1 MARRKRNNL
10 IFIDNE
16 YQPAQSKQHHG
27 VNLIQ
32 KLRRI
37 SFKNYFI
44 VFLGILIIVIGYLFS
59 PLGHV
64 RTISV
69 TGTNYLGAQQII
81 DASQIKNESLV
92 INTLIHKKSIYR
104 RIQRQVPLVKTV
116 NYHYQDF
123 NNLKINVHEYQTV
136 GFLLKNGGYYRILEN
151 SRILSEKLA
160 QPIGNFPVYQ
170 DFGTKTSL
178 AKFVQLYLHLPAKL
192 RNDISEIHGNK
203 NIKNQ
208 YRITLYMN
216 DGNIVIGDI
225 RTLQDKLQYYP
236 EIAKQMP
243 AKGIVNLELGA
254 YSKSFPKKK

>member
-1 MARRKRNNL
+1 MTRHKRNNL
-10 IFIDNE
+10 IFMDNE
-16 YQPAQSKQHHG
+16 YQRAKPKKHHG
-27 VNLIQ
+27 VNIIK
-32 KLRRI
+32 KLRHI

-44 VFLGILIIVIGYLFS
+44 IILGLLIIVIGYFFS

-64 RTISV
+64 QTISV

-81 DASQIKNESLV
+81 DASKIKNDSLV
-92 INTLIHKKSIYR
+92 VSTLIYKKSICR
-104 RIQRQVPLVKTV
+104 CIKQQVPLVKTV
-116 NYHYQDF
+116 NYHYHDF
-123 NNLKINVHEYQTV
+123 NNLKIDVQEYQTV
-136 GFLLKNGGYYRILEN
+136 GFLLKDGDYYRILEN
-151 SRILSEKLA
+151 NRVLSKKLA

-192 RNDISEIHGNK
+192 RNDISEIHGDK
-203 NIKNQ
+203 NTKHQ

-225 RTLQDKLQYYP
+225 RTLENKLRYYP

-243 AKGIVNLELGA
+243 NNGIVNLELGA